1 MVLRASHTGEP
12 AVTVTKKSKSH
23 GRVAFLKDGQ
33 SLASQGS
40 PARLGLRDVKL
51 RFAAGPGRTWALL
64 AGSEAPD
71 PLNREPRAS
80 LAAIPICS

>member
-1 MVLRASHTGEP
+1 M
-12 AVTVTKKSKSH
+12 
-23 GRVAFLKDGQ
+23 AFRNDGQ

-40 PARLGLRDVKL
+40 PARPGLRDVKL

-71 PLNREPRAS
+71 SLLCREPRAS
-80 LAAIPICS
+80 LAVLLTAVEEPFAMLPVIS